1 MVLDLRDGYYLVRI
15 KVGDEWKIVFRIRYG
30 YYEYTII
37 LFRLTN
43 ILVIFQILINN
54 VLCEYL
60 DIFVIAYLD
69 DILIYLENP
78 GDYIKYVQTI
88 LECFKKAKL
97 RLRLEKCEF
106 YKEEVNFLGF
116 IVNTKGVKISKDKIE
131 VVQNWLQPTNVK

>member
-1 MVLDLRDGYYLVRI
+1 M
-15 KVGDEWKIVFRIRYG
+15 
-30 YYEYTII
+30 
-37 LFRLTN
+37 LFGLTN
-43 ILVIFQILINN
+43 ALVTFQTLINN

-69 DILIYLENP
+69 NILIYLENP
-78 GDYIKYVQTI
+78 RDYVKYIQTV
-88 LECFKKAKL
+88 LEYFKKAKL

-131 VVQNWLQPTNVK
+131 VVQNWLQLTNIK